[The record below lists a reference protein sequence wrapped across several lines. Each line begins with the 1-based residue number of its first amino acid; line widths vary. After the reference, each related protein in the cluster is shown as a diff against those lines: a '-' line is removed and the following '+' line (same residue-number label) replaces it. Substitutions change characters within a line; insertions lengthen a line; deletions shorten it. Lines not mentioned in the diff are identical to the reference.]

1 MNSVDKAFITMI
13 ENLHKNT
20 GKTLEQWIEIVNQ
33 KQLVKHGE
41 MVSFLKTEYG
51 LGHGFANL
59 VAHRS
64 LGSDAASAASVE
76 QLIDKQYKG
85 KEHFQ
90 PLYNYLLAEIQKF
103 GPDIEIVPKNAYVS
117 LRRKRQFAMLQPAT
131 KTRFE
136 IGINLKGQEPE
147 GVLETVPAANLMCT
161 HRINIA
167 SQNEVTDEV
176 LRWIRKAYDKSI

>member
-1 MNSVDKAFITMI
+1 MNSVDKATTTMI
-13 ENLHKNT
+13 ENLYKNT

-33 KQLVKHGE
+33 NQFSKHGE
-41 MVSFLKTEYG
+41 IVSFLKTEYG

-59 VAHRS
+59 VTHRS
-64 LGSDAASAASVE
+64 LGSDAASAASVD

-90 PLYNYLLAEIQKF
+90 PLYNYLLAEILMF
-103 GPDIEIVPKNAYVS
+103 GSDIEIVPKNAFVS

-136 IGINLKGQEPE
+136 IGINLKGQEPQ
-147 GVLETVPAANLMCT
+147 GVLETVPAGNLMCT
-161 HRINIA
+161 HRINIT
-167 SQNEVTDEV
+167 SQQEVTDEV
-176 LRWIRKAYDKSI
+176 LKWIRLAYDKSI